1 MCFSHL
7 NLCLEKIVELES
19 RNKMLIDKNMELE
32 RQVKSLLEIIT
43 DAYVFANDAYNLSN
57 NVEARQQLAHI
68 CTILQRVMEEV

>member
-43 DAYVFANDAYNLSN
+43 DAYVFANDVYNLSN
-57 NVEARQQLAHI
+57 NAEARQQLAHI